1 MAGGS
6 AKLNDVADYI
16 CIEAIRAGAPISVL
30 KLHKLL
36 YYVQA
41 WHLAF
46 FEKPMMPEQFQAWV
60 HGPVSRTVYDRF
72 KNIKLMYSPIIKG
85 DLQQGALI
93 ISAEAKRHIDSVLEV
108 YMQYSATQLEE
119 LTHQEDPWIKAREG
133 YGPTDRCEVPIDEKL
148 MGSFYRKRVA

>member
-46 FEKPMMPEQFQAWV
+46 FEKPMMPEQFQ
-60 HGPVSRTVYDRF
+60 
-72 KNIKLMYSPIIKG
+72 YSPIIKG